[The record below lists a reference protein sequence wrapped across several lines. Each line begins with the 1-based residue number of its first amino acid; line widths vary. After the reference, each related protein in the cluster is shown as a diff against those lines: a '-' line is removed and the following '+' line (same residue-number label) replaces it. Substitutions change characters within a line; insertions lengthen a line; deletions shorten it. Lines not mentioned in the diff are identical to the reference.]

1 MARLQAN
8 SYRDI
13 FANRSFLLFWSGFTL
28 SSIGDSLTRVALTWF
43 VFEQTKSPQALG
55 MLTIAYTAPILLGG
69 LVAGPL
75 LDRFSPRRVMIVDNL
90 IRGTAFAALPILQA
104 LNLLELWHV
113 YVFAAIY
120 GSLMMIS
127 LAGGPTL
134 IPSIVKE
141 SQLETANAM
150 ETLSFT
156 LSGVIGPPL
165 AGLPIVWIG
174 TINVVIIDAV
184 SYFLFAITL
193 LGVSVAETGRPAS
206 EKRNES
212 FGL

>member
-1 MARLQAN
+1 MAKLQIN

-13 FANRSFLLFWSGFTL
+13 FTNRNFLLFWSGFTL

-55 MLTIAYTAPILLGG
+55 ILTIAYTAPILIGG
-69 LVAGPL
+69 FVAGPL

-90 IRGTAFAALPILQA
+90 IRGMAFAALPILQA
-104 LNLLELWHV
+104 LNLLEIWHV

-134 IPSIVKE
+134 IP
-141 SQLETANAM
+141 
-150 ETLSFT
+150 
-156 LSGVIGPPL
+156 PL
-165 AGLPIVWIG
+165 
-174 TINVVIIDAV
+174 
-184 SYFLFAITL
+184 
-193 LGVSVAETGRPAS
+193 
-206 EKRNES
+206 
-212 FGL
+212 